1 MERVMAELAYYFATK
16 DKIEIHLVLYGI
28 TREVFYPI
36 PDSTIIHKP
45 DFTFKNSF
53 RTIYSLRT
61 IIFLRRTIIRI
72 SPSTI
77 LSFGE
82 YWNNFVL
89 LSLLGLKYPVF
100 VSDRSQ
106 PDKSLGWVHDN
117 LKHILYPGAK
127 GLILQTEK
135 ARDIYI
141 SRSDHKNIAVIG
153 NPVKQYFSGTL
164 PEKREKIVLMVGRL
178 IKTKHQDKLIEM
190 FARVNLPEW
199 KLIIVGYDHLK
210 QNNLEPL
217 KKLARDLKV
226 EQCVVFTGKLE
237 NTEELYLKSSVFAFT
252 SSSEG
257 FPNVI
262 GEAMAAGLAVISFDC
277 VSGPSEMITDGH
289 DGFLIP
295 LFNYEMF
302 QSRLA
307 QTMLDSELRA
317 SMGANAIES
326 IKKFSTDKVCEAFYT
341 FITE

>member
-1 MERVMAELAYYFATK
+1 
-16 DKIEIHLVLYGI
+16 
-28 TREVFYPI
+28 
-36 PDSTIIHKP
+36 
-45 DFTFKNSF
+45 
-53 RTIYSLRT
+53 
-61 IIFLRRTIIRI
+61 
-72 SPSTI
+72 
-77 LSFGE
+77 
-82 YWNNFVL
+82 
-89 LSLLGLKYPVF
+89 

-106 PDKSLGWVHDN
+106 PGKSLGWVHDN
-117 LKHILYPGAK
+117 LKHILYPRAK

-153 NPVKQYFSGTL
+153 NPVKQYFSGIF

-190 FARVNLPEW
+190 FARVNMPGW

-237 NTEELYLKSSVFAFT
+237 NTEELYLKSSIFAFT

-277 VSGPSEMITDGH
+277 VSGPSEMITDSH

-307 QTMLDSELRA
+307 QTMSDSELRK
-317 SMGANAIES
+317 SMGANAMES